1 MSIYSL
7 LHKQSE
13 VTLVVKSRSSPY
25 YESIIT
31 NSCIKLVLMDIADF
45 YLVVL
50 VSATVSSSNIGK
62 TYEVN
67 SVPTDQM
74 YQSERL
80 TRTYL

>member
-1 MSIYSL
+1 
-7 LHKQSE
+7 
-13 VTLVVKSRSSPY
+13 
-25 YESIIT
+25 
-31 NSCIKLVLMDIADF
+31 MDIADF

-62 TYEVN
+62 TYEGN

-80 TRTYL
+80 TCTYL

>member
-1 MSIYSL
+1 MI
-7 LHKQSE
+7 
-13 VTLVVKSRSSPY
+13 VKSRSSSGFSPY

-50 VSATVSSSNIGK
+50 VSASVSSSNIGK

-80 TRTYL
+80 TRTYC